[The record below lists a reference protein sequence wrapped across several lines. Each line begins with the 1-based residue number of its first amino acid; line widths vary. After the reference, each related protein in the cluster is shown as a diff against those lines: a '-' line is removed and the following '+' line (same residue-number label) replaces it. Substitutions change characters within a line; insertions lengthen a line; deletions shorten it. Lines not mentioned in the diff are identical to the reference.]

1 MRFSV
6 IPWRVCCRH
15 RGTFRLSHVSEWIGI
30 AAFALAA
37 AAAAAQAPTPSEA
50 LRDRVEQIHDAPKT
64 LVAGER
70 LLEPDA
76 VAHFF
81 EARAFMPAWPSP
93 GAAAASPPA
102 AIEGLKPNHFIYTG
116 LKQALARYRGY
127 EARGGWPAIPLKG
140 PSIKPG
146 ASDARM
152 PIIRQ
157 RLVATGDLD
166 AKTPDTGE
174 AY

>member
-50 LRDRVEQIHDAPKT
+50 LRDRGGLIHDGPTTTGAREGR
-64 LVAGER
+64 AG
-70 LLEPDA
+70 
-76 VAHFF
+76 
-81 EARAFMPAWPSP
+81 SP
-93 GAAAASPPA
+93 PLQSLIADVAAAASPPA

-157 RLVATGDLD
+157 RLVATG
-166 AKTPDTGE
+166 
-174 AY
+174 

>member
-15 RGTFRLSHVSEWIGI
+15 RGTFQHSHVSDWIGI

-93 GAAAASPPA
+93 GAAAQILDAIR
-102 AIEGLKPNHFIYTG
+102 AIEADGLTPADYH
-116 LKQALARYRGY
+116 LARLEALAKGL
-127 EARGGWPAIPLKG
+127 PADI
-140 PSIKPG
+140 
-146 ASDARM
+146 DAELLR
-152 PIIRQ
+152 R
-157 RLVATGDLD
+157 
-166 AKTPDTGE
+166 
-174 AY
+174 